1 MHNLL
6 EEFRQTITD
15 SHYRLVQISED
26 DSAVK
31 PASDKWSP
39 KEIIGH
45 LIDSAS
51 NNHQR
56 FVRGQFYDDLELPGY
71 EQERWVVVQ
80 GYQQTAWAELLLF
93 WKCYNE
99 HLARVT
105 ALMPAENLARTVRI
119 GGGEPVTLGFL
130 VEDYVR
136 HLQMHLRQILG

>member
-1 MHNLL
+1 MPSIV
-6 EEFRQTITD
+6 EEFRQTIAD
-15 SHYRLVQISED
+15 GYYRLALIGETE
-26 DSAVK
+26 SAIK
-31 PASDKWSP
+31 PAPNKWSP

-56 FVRGQFYDDLELPGY
+56 FVRVQFYDDLDLPRY
-71 EQERWVVVQ
+71 EQERWVLAQ
-80 GYQQTAWAELLLF
+80 GYQQTAWVELLMF

-99 HLARVT
+99 HLARVVS
-105 ALMPAENLARTVRI
+105 LMPEESLTRTVRI

-136 HLQMHLRQILG
+136 HLRQHLGQILS